1 MKQYIK
7 FTVLALMAGLG
18 LSSCLDDSRFDPEHI
33 SYPAELSLG
42 TFKTEYTPGNY
53 EYNAV
58 ITKSAA
64 GDTILYVIRTGKPE
78 SRDSGLVQTLL
89 ISDAIAYD
97 DSAGV
102 YTATAEVSAYGDDA
116 PATVYLAYQRD
127 QQRLTAQI
135 IASGKTNTMVFKPA
149 TEQTVVGMWQSEED
163 ADAYFVC
170 WLYPL
175 DADGVGKGIALFDM
189 DSDADDVIY
198 TQNGNTVIVTA
209 AEGSEHEGESVELY
223 FNSEYQLVGKV
234 GGQEVVL
241 DPITSEAVVPEY
253 TFDHPLIGDYTY
265 CGAWFSG
272 PDPDLRL
279 VPVSIDD
286 PEASVF
292 QIEHWGADVTFRFAW
307 NMVDNAIT
315 VPMQEVGET
324 YTHEGVDY
332 PVYVSDIPSWNSRYS
347 YANYPCYYDA
357 NTATFHFNVIYF
369 IELGY
374 FDLGDE
380 TFEVTGDAPEEG
392 AVRKRLFRT
401 RAKGGKTVA
410 PNLILK
416 KKDAPLPRLF

>member
-7 FTVLALMAGLG
+7 FTVLALAAVLG
-18 LSSCLDDSRFDPEHI
+18 LSSCLDDSRFDPERI

-42 TFKTEYTPGNY
+42 AFKTEYTPDNY
-53 EYNAV
+53 EYDAV

-64 GDTILYVIRTGKPE
+64 GDTIIYVIRSGKPE
-78 SRDSGLVQTLL
+78 SRESGLVQTLL

-102 YTATAEVSAYGDDA
+102 YTAEAAYSAYGDDT

-127 QQRLTAQI
+127 QQRLTTQI
-135 IASGKTNTMVFKPA
+135 IANGKTNTMVLKPT
-149 TEQTVVGMWQSEED
+149 TEQTVVGMWQTEENE
-163 ADAYFVC
+163 DAYFVC

-198 TQNGNTVIVTA
+198 TQNGSTVTVTA
-209 AEGSEHEGESVELY
+209 AEWTEHEGQSVDLY
-223 FNSEYQLVGKV
+223 FNSEYQLIGKV

-241 DPITSEAVVPEY
+241 DPITSEPVIPEY

-272 PDPDLRL
+272 PDPGL
-279 VPVSIDD
+279 VLSPVSLDD
-286 PEASVF
+286 PTASVY
-292 QIEHWGADVTFRFAW
+292 QIEHWGADVTFRFVW
-307 NMVDNAIT
+307 NTVDNTIT
-315 VPMQEVGET
+315 VPVQEVGET
-324 YTHEGVDY
+324 YNHEGVDY
-332 PVYVSDIPSWNSRYS
+332 TVYVSDIPSWSSRYS

-357 NTATFHFNVIYF
+357 ATATFHFTVIYF

-374 FDLGDE
+374 FDMGDE
-380 TFEVTGDAPEEG
+380 TFEVTGDAPEE
-392 AVRKRLFRT
+392 AVRKRVFRT
-401 RAKGGKTVA
+401 RAKGGKTVS
-410 PNLILK
+410 PNLLLK
-416 KKDAPLPRLF
+416 KKDVPLPRLF